1 MSKKGVKQSIVLGKK
16 LLKQKISF
24 DKTIIGPLKRH
35 QQTFDGINQGF
46 GGDLHDPLIIEE
58 FAENQLMDIAQHFI
72 PKMLNTDKNL
82 KEIFNSVP
90 FWKRKRK
97 FLEYFNIIA
106 KKWIHNELDLS
117 EKGFESYDEF
127 RERVRTAITKVSSIM
142 SENSNTMV
150 VSSGGAITGVYA
162 ECHPLAVEEI
172 MDLNFKIK
180 NASITLFKKENETFT
195 LDSFN
200 RSLIP
205 GYLETYI

>member
-24 DKTIIGPLKRH
+24 DTTIMGPLKRH
-35 QQTFDGINQGF
+35 QQTFDGINQGY

-90 FWKRKRK
+90 FCKRKRK

-106 KKWIHNELDLS
+106 NNGFIMNLIYLKKDL
-117 EKGFESYDEF
+117 
-127 RERVRTAITKVSSIM
+127 RAM
-142 SENSNTMV
+142 M
-150 VSSGGAITGVYA
+150 SSG
-162 ECHPLAVEEI
+162 
-172 MDLNFKIK
+172 
-180 NASITLFKKENETFT
+180 NE
-195 LDSFN
+195 
-200 RSLIP
+200 
-205 GYLETYI
+205 